1 MLLWRQIPIVM
12 TWSQKINI
20 APSKLLIPL
29 SYASIVGN
37 FSLIATSTNLV
48 VKALLVAREKD
59 FVLPIFEV
67 FYVGFPTMIISLA

>member
-1 MLLWRQIPIVM
+1 MMIPVVM
-12 TWSQKINI
+12 QWATRIGV

-48 VKALLVAREKD
+48 VKALLVAKEPN
-59 FVLPIFEV
+59 FVLVNEQ
-67 FYVGFPTMIISLA
+67 YYCL